1 MLLEPASDSSLLITL
16 GNEISLEVNTR
27 VIRLF
32 HQLSSAPPPW
42 LENLHPAY
50 TTLLIDFNPRL
61 ITHQQ
66 VTRFVQNLP
75 TLPGEYQNSKTV
87 ELEVQY
93 SGEDLAEV
101 ARIHNLTHENLIQL
115 HSSSTYHA
123 AFLGFVPGFAY
134 LLGLPPALATPR
146 LATPRLKVPAGSVA
160 IGGAQTGVYPTDSP
174 GGWRIIG
181 HLCRATPLPADWIAP
196 GDQVRFVPV

>member
-1 MLLEPASDSSLLITL
+1 MLLQPASDSSLLITL
-16 GNEISLEVNTR
+16 GHEISLEVNAR

-32 HQLSSAPPPW
+32 HQLNQAPPPW

-50 TTLLIDFNPRL
+50 ATLLIDFNPRL
-61 ITHQQ
+61 TTHHD
-66 VTRFVQNLP
+66 VTRFVHNLP
-75 TLPGEYQNSKTV
+75 TPPAEYQNSKTV
-87 ELEVQY
+87 ELEVEY
-93 SGEDLAEV
+93 FGEDLAEV
-101 ARIHNLTHENLIQL
+101 ARIHSLAPENLIQL
-115 HSSSTYHA
+115 HSSSTYHV

-134 LLGLPPALATPR
+134 LLGLPPELATPR

-181 HLCRATPLPADWIAP
+181 HIRRTTPLPPDWISP
-196 GDQVRFVPV
+196 GDQVRFIPV